1 MSNYITEEEAMEF
14 AKQYGLEYEVKY
26 LIDLGWTPYEALA
39 EWDVPDEEFDG
50 QTIRIRGFMK
60 NHNE

>member
-1 MSNYITEEEAMEF
+1 MNNFVTEEEAIEF

-26 LIDLGWTPYEALA
+26 LIDHGWTPYEALC

-50 QTIRIRGFMK
+50 QTIRIRGFIK
-60 NHNE
+60 NQNE